1 MTKERKD
8 QNAKNMRTTLN
19 RTGELQATDDKKE
32 LKDEQF
38 SSSSHSVSEEGEET
52 TINKA
57 LETAKEIASKTV
69 QTVEDITAKQL
80 EEMQKYQ
87 DSALNVIIDNM
98 EKHGIPTS
106 SPIGTFIIDTFR
118 NYCSFFASNVKYF
131 INLSF
136 EAHKQ
141 SINMFFTAYGD
152 FMRKFFDYYEISEEQ
167 RKSII
172 SFFDEI
178 TSRWLSMHIQA
189 TKQFSEHIRNGL
201 SLWSKMAEQYT
212 SVVNKQIEI
221 NREIQEK
228 TFKIIEQWLNW
239 WK

>member
-1 MTKERKD
+1 MTKDRNN
-8 QNAKNMRTTLN
+8 QNPKNMKTALN
-19 RTGELQATDDKKE
+19 KKGELPTSENKIESKE
-32 LKDEQF
+32 EHVSSYSI
-38 SSSSHSVSEEGEET
+38 SSSEEEREA

-57 LETAKEIASKTV
+57 IETAREIANKTV
-69 QTVEDITAKQL
+69 QTVEEITAKQL
-80 EEMQKYQ
+80 EEMHKYQ
-87 DSALNVIIDNM
+87 DSALNVIIENM
-98 EKHGIPTS
+98 ERHGIPSS
-106 SPIGTFIIDTFR
+106 SPVGTFIIDTFR
-118 NYCSFFASNVKYF
+118 NYCSFFANNIKYF

-141 SINMFFTAYGD
+141 SINMFFTAYND
-152 FMRKFFDYYEISEEQ
+152 FVRKFIDYYEVSDEQ
-167 RKSII
+167 WKSIL

-212 SVVNKQIEI
+212 SMANKQMEI
-221 NREIQEK
+221 SREIQEK